1 LDEKGGVLPD
11 DINYV
16 VCTHGHSDHVG
27 NLNLF
32 PDATFIV
39 SYDVSKKD
47 EYTVHRF
54 EDGLPYKIDD
64 GENVNYNFHNYASL
78 GTSMGVPGGGG
89 GDKQSQSGKIRF
101 IVGQY
106 WLIIK
111 INGTNS
117 VNFVGNYVN
126 FVKFLRK
133 IFFDNAGTIRKSRAN
148 FFPPP

>member
-1 LDEKGGVLPD
+1 MQALRQIILLSSALDEKGGVLPD

-78 GTSMGVPGGGG
+78 GTSNNFTKNYTNPVKNYYFIYIAH
-89 GDKQSQSGKIRF
+89 DK
-101 IVGQY
+101 
-106 WLIIK
+106 
-111 INGTNS
+111 
-117 VNFVGNYVN
+117 
-126 FVKFLRK
+126 
-133 IFFDNAGTIRKSRAN
+133 
-148 FFPPP
+148 FPSKVS

>member
-1 LDEKGGVLPD
+1 MDEKGGVLPD

-64 GENVNYNFHNYASL
+64 GENVNYNFHNYASNNL
-78 GTSMGVPGGGG
+78 GTSNNFTKNYTH
-89 GDKQSQSGKIRF
+89 DK
-101 IVGQY
+101 
-106 WLIIK
+106 
-111 INGTNS
+111 
-117 VNFVGNYVN
+117 
-126 FVKFLRK
+126 
-133 IFFDNAGTIRKSRAN
+133 
-148 FFPPP
+148 FPSKVS